1 MWCVWKC
8 LRPQAVGLRG
18 GGLKTL
24 PQKDPKAFSL
34 FCLLCDRCICVTDET
49 TQSWNGPLGRDLN
62 AHPVLT
68 LAMGWLLPTGSW
80 TSLCNERTRIYNY
93 ILSRSHEFCVCSCLS
108 YLIKKLRSGFIVA
121 HVRAG
126 SPSPIWTALSGKQRA
141 LLIQQDGKWL
151 RAHLELLW
159 LAHEGCCEFSAWWSI
174 TGSWNQ
180 VTHVISHHQPWSSC
194 LIKSLILLNTILSF
208 WRMSHQDV
216 TAWRL

>member
-1 MWCVWKC
+1 VSGSASGPRLWDWEVGAWRHFPKKIPKPSLCFVSCVIGVFVSPM
-8 LRPQAVGLRG
+8 RPPNHGM
-18 GGLKTL
+18 T
-24 PQKDPKAFSL
+24 S
-34 FCLLCDRCICVTDET
+34 
-49 TQSWNGPLGRDLN
+49 LGRDLN